1 MKKYLMKL
9 IKAKETQAENLRKS
23 MKEAKTADEVRTLGD
38 TLMAVLDEL
47 REAQEQLDA
56 LDEEPEDDPVDD
68 DGGDDGSDGSD
79 DSGADDN
86 SSRSGKIVNGQF
98 LRSIGAYQTGALDT
112 RDKDPYGS
120 TEYRKAFKDYVQRG
134 TPIPAKFE
142 KRAAGDPGPTV
153 TGDIGAIIPTTVME
167 ELIKDVSKVYGQ
179 VYGKVRKLTIRGG
192 VQFPISR
199 LSANVKWIGE
209 TEVSER
215 KKAGDAKEYVTF
227 GYHQAEIRISVS
239 LLAMTVS
246 LELFES
252 EIAKIIAEAYVHEM
266 DSCIVSGTGVGQPL
280 GIVNDSR
287 VTNIVE
293 MTEAEFA
300 DWTAWKKKLF
310 SKIPLSKRGQG
321 EFLFT
326 NATMESNLLT
336 MKDQNDRPLFREAAD
351 LQIGDRAIDGT
362 FFGRG
367 TTLVEPDILADFD
380 TAVAGDVVGIY
391 WIPTDYAVNT
401 NMEFNVHRYF
411 DEETNQW
418 VTKGIV
424 IVDGKMLDT
433 SGCFIIKKKA

>member
-9 IKAKETQAENLRKS
+9 IKAKKTQVENLRNS
-23 MKEAKTADEVRTLGD
+23 MKEAKTADEVRALGATLE
-38 TLMAVLDEL
+38 AVLAEL
-47 REAQEQLDA
+47 NEAREQLDA
-56 LDEEPEDDPVDD
+56 IDDDPDDDQSND
-68 DGGDDGSDGSD
+68 DGGEDGTDGSD
-79 DSGADDN
+79 DSGADGT
-86 SSRSGKIVNGQF
+86 SRSKTIVNGQF
-98 LRSIGAYQTGALDT
+98 MRSVGAYKTGALDT
-112 RDKDPYGS
+112 RDKNPYS
-120 TEYRKAFKDYVQRG
+120 SLEYRMAFKDYVQRG

-142 KRAAGDPGPTV
+142 NRAAGDPGPTV

-179 VYGKVRKLTIRGG
+179 VYGKVRKLNIRGG
-192 VQFPISR
+192 VQFPISK
-199 LSANVKWIGE
+199 LSATVKWIGE
-209 TEVSER
+209 TEVSAR
-215 KKAGDAKEYVTF
+215 KKAGDIKEYVTF
-227 GYHQAEIRISVS
+227 GYHQAEVRISVT

-246 LELFES
+246 LTLFES

-280 GIVNDSR
+280 GIAKDPR

-293 MTEAEFA
+293 MTEAEFS

-310 SKIPLSKRGQG
+310 SKIPLAKRGQG

-336 MKDQNDRPLFREAAD
+336 MKDQNNRPLFREAAD
-351 LQIGDRAIDGT
+351 LQIGDRNIDGT

-380 TAVAGDVVGIY
+380 TAAAGDVVGIY
-391 WIPTDYAVNT
+391 WIPTDYAINT

-411 DEETNQW
+411 DEETNEW

-424 IVDGKMLDT
+424 IVDGKILDT
-433 SGCFIIKKKA
+433 SGCYVIKKK